1 MASKTLSKVEVL
13 SRQQRWQLRK
23 RMQGLCIG
31 CGKRPLATSSL
42 CEVCAP
48 LPFFNRRKV
57 RNRAVGPERSR
68 GAELDRDIENIVT
81 QGTDR

>member
-57 RNRAVGPERSR
+57 RNRA
-68 GAELDRDIENIVT
+68 ELDRDIENIVT